1 MGKST
6 KVVSVYMLV
15 SKISSHESIEKL
27 IIIKSPKLLASNK
40 LKVYLH
46 YLMKKLIKSQEGI
59 KKKANK

>member
-1 MGKST
+1 MKFISPQQ
-6 KVVSVYMLV
+6 
-15 SKISSHESIEKL
+15 ISSHESIEKL